1 MNHRTKVVVHMRGAV
16 PAAPLRKEYAMLES
30 IALQSLM
37 PAALYYVS
45 PLLLLAGLVGLVICI
60 TLWLTQ
66 P

>member
-1 MNHRTKVVVHMRGAV
+1 MNRRTKVVVHMRGAV
-16 PAAPLRKEYAMLES
+16 PAAPRKEYAMLES

-60 TLWLTQ
+60 TLWLTR

>member
-16 PAAPLRKEYAMLES
+16 SAAPPRKEYAMLES

>member
-1 MNHRTKVVVHMRGAV
+1 
-16 PAAPLRKEYAMLES
+16 
-30 IALQSLM
+30 M

>member
-1 MNHRTKVVVHMRGAV
+1 MNHRTKVVVHMRGTV
-16 PAAPLRKEYAMLES
+16 PAAPRKEYAMLES

-60 TLWLTQ
+60 TLWLTR

>member
-1 MNHRTKVVVHMRGAV
+1 MRGAV
-16 PAAPLRKEYAMLES
+16 SAAPPRKEYAMLES

>member
-1 MNHRTKVVVHMRGAV
+1 MSHRTKVVVHMRGAV
-16 PAAPLRKEYAMLES
+16 PAAPPRKEYAMLES

>member
-1 MNHRTKVVVHMRGAV
+1 MRGAV
-16 PAAPLRKEYAMLES
+16 PAVPPRKEYAMLES